1 MSKSRKQR
9 QVKERA
15 QRGGGARA
23 AGGGARAAGG
33 GARAAG
39 GGGVADRAD
48 DGKQPRAI
56 PAPSP
61 PKPNRLLLG
70 ICASVFAVWAAY
82 LLLLVVTT

>member
-9 QVKERA
+9 QGKERA

-23 AGGGARAAGG
+23 AGGGV
-33 GARAAG
+33 RAAG

-48 DGKQPRAI
+48 DGKQPRAL
-56 PAPSP
+56 PPPSP

>member
-23 AGGGARAAGG
+23 V
-33 GARAAG
+33 G

-48 DGKQPRAI
+48 DGKQPRAL
-56 PAPSP
+56 PPPSP